1 MYLSVIL
8 IDSVLRSG
16 KNYYHQVFLEECE
29 YVVKVKKMSEYI
41 TGNIEISSDDSD
53 REDCDE
59 ENSHKEN
66 LMKDIRMK
74 KMLMKKIKYRMYLT
88 FIFL

>member
-41 TGNIEISSDDSD
+41 WQHKND
-53 REDCDE
+53 RED
-59 ENSHKEN
+59 
-66 LMKDIRMK
+66 I
-74 KMLMKKIKYRMYLT
+74 KKISKRNT
-88 FIFL
+88 WNEKN